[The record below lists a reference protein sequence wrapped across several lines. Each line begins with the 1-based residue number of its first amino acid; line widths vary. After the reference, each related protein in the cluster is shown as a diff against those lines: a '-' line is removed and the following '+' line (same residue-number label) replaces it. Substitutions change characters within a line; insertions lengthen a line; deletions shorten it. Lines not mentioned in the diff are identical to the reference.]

1 MLKEFI
7 AHIQKTTQPL
17 IHEVEGATFVINAE
31 GEYQEMLPTIFH
43 PDTLSLNSLDALVKL
58 VKTEASEMD
67 TRFTSQSPTT

>member
-17 IHEVEGATFVINAE
+17 IHEVEGSTFVINAE

-43 PDTLSLNSLDALVKL
+43 PDTLSLNSLDALVK
-58 VKTEASEMD
+58 
-67 TRFTSQSPTT
+67 